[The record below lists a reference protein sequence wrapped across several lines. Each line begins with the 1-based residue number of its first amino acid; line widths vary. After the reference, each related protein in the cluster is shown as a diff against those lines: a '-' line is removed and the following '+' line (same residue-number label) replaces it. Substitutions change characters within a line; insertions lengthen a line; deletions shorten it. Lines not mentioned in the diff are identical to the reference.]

1 MFALTL
7 FYELNNSI
15 NSFDD
20 LKALFTQ
27 SDAKTQPKSSD
38 GDEESAP
45 PQLEKNP
52 VKEGIKLPTIKEEW
66 QTANMFFNANLDL
79 QSNITKFENNV
90 RVFQSC
96 IYDYFSLIDNNKD
109 PDWTWNSLSTEYN
122 HLSRR
127 QLKRFL
133 QELKN
138 DTNNEDSTRIRYVSK
153 LTSVK

>member
-1 MFALTL
+1 M
-7 FYELNNSI
+7 S
-15 NSFDD
+15 
-20 LKALFTQ
+20 
-27 SDAKTQPKSSD
+27 
-38 GDEESAP
+38 
-45 PQLEKNP
+45 
-52 VKEGIKLPTIKEEW
+52 
-66 QTANMFFNANLDL
+66 FNANLDL
-79 QSNITKFENNV
+79 HSNITKFENNV

-96 IYDYFSLIDNNKD
+96 IYDYFSLIDNNED

-133 QELKN
+133 KELKN

>member
-1 MFALTL
+1 
-7 FYELNNSI
+7 
-15 NSFDD
+15 
-20 LKALFTQ
+20 
-27 SDAKTQPKSSD
+27 
-38 GDEESAP
+38 
-45 PQLEKNP
+45 
-52 VKEGIKLPTIKEEW
+52 
-66 QTANMFFNANLDL
+66 MFFNANLDL
-79 QSNITKFENNV
+79 HSNITKFENNV

-133 QELKN
+133 KELKN

>member
-1 MFALTL
+1 
-7 FYELNNSI
+7 
-15 NSFDD
+15 
-20 LKALFTQ
+20 
-27 SDAKTQPKSSD
+27 
-38 GDEESAP
+38 
-45 PQLEKNP
+45 
-52 VKEGIKLPTIKEEW
+52 
-66 QTANMFFNANLDL
+66 MFFNANLDL
-79 QSNITKFENNV
+79 HSNITKFENNV
-90 RVFQSC
+90 RVFQSY

-133 QELKN
+133 KELKN